1 MTDDYNDLMVSQ
13 MKYPVIS
20 KCMKDIYV
28 SLNMDYIDYAGIK
41 GKEVSNELKNQ
52 L

>member
-1 MTDDYNDLMVSQ
+1 MTDDYKDLMVSQ
-13 MKYPVIS
+13 TKYPGIS

-28 SLNMDYIDYAGIK
+28 SLNMDYFDYAGIK
-41 GKEVSNELKNQ
+41 GKEVSNELKNK